1 MYLDEI
7 RRILSTYRKERI
19 SDERLI
25 PSAVLILLLEKDRE
39 SHLLF
44 TERSYEVRFHR
55 GQVCFPGGARETSDR
70 SLLDT
75 ALRETEEEI
84 GVLAKDVEI
93 LGELD
98 DTPTLST
105 GYVIT
110 PFVGAMPYPYD
121 FECDQRE
128 LQQIFFVP
136 LSFLMDGSNI
146 KEGLPPWNRRTV
158 KGYFYE
164 YGGHIIWGATARIV
178 RRFTELLTSRSASP
192 K

>member
-25 PSAVLILLLEKDRE
+25 PSAVLILLLEKDTE

-158 KGYFYE
+158 TGYFYE

-178 RRFTELLTSRSASP
+178 RRFTELLRSRSASP